1 MAACSTIILLSCRID
16 THVVP
21 MSLKNVIMPPDR
33 VYFDLL
39 EQQAAIVTE
48 AARQLLDLTRSFTN
62 LEQKRKE
69 SEVLEQKGDQIT
81 HDIHERLNKRY
92 RPPFDTDEVSRLA
105 SALDEVLDY
114 IDGTIE
120 RMLYYGIKA
129 SDRYM
134 IELAKL
140 IHLSAVEIEAA
151 VKSLRSMKD
160 PRYIEERCIEV
171 NRLENLADDELSKA
185 MIELFQTENTIAIIK
200 LKDIYDYLEMVT
212 DYCEDVADVLSDIAT
227 RHSSS

>member
-1 MAACSTIILLSCRID
+1 
-16 THVVP
+16 
-21 MSLKNVIMPPDR
+21 
-33 VYFDLL
+33 
-39 EQQAAIVTE
+39 
-48 AARQLLDLTRSFTN
+48 
-62 LEQKRKE
+62 
-69 SEVLEQKGDQIT
+69 
-81 HDIHERLNKRY
+81 
-92 RPPFDTDEVSRLA
+92 
-105 SALDEVLDY
+105 
-114 IDGTIE
+114 
-120 RMLYYGIKA
+120 MLYYGIKA

>member
-1 MAACSTIILLSCRID
+1 MG
-16 THVVP
+16 
-21 MSLKNVIMPPDR
+21 LKQMFNPPDK

-39 EQQAAIVTE
+39 ERQAVIVTE
-48 AARQLLDLTRSFTN
+48 AAHQLLDLTKNFAN
-62 LEQKRKE
+62 VKE
-69 SEVLEQKGDQIT
+69 RRHEIEVLEQRGDQIT
-81 HDIHERLNKRY
+81 HDIYERLNRKY
-92 RPPFDTDEVSRLA
+92 RPPFDADEISKLA

-120 RMLYYGIKA
+120 RMLYYGIQS
-129 SDRYM
+129 SDMYM

-140 IHLSAVEIEAA
+140 IHLSSVEIEAA
-151 VKSLRSMKD
+151 VKYLRSLKD

-185 MIELFQTENTIAIIK
+185 MINLFRSDDSITIIK
-200 LKDIYDYLEMVT
+200 LKDIYDNLEMAT
-212 DYCEDVADVLSDIAT
+212 DYCEDVADILYDIAI

>member
-1 MAACSTIILLSCRID
+1 
-16 THVVP
+16 
-21 MSLKNVIMPPDR
+21 MSLKQMFIPPDK

-39 EQQAAIVTE
+39 ERQAVIVTE
-48 AARQLLDLTRSFTN
+48 AAHQLLDLTKNFTN
-62 LEQKRKE
+62 VTERRHE
-69 SEVLEQKGDQIT
+69 IEVLEQRGDQIT
-81 HDIHERLNKRY
+81 HDIYERLNRKY
-92 RPPFDTDEVSRLA
+92 RPPFDADEISKLA

-120 RMLYYGIKA
+120 RMLYYGIQS
-129 SDRYM
+129 SDMYM

-140 IHLSAVEIEAA
+140 VHLSSIEIEAA
-151 VKSLRSMKD
+151 VKYLRSLKD

-185 MIELFQTENTIAIIK
+185 MINLFRSDDSITIIK
-200 LKDIYDYLEMVT
+200 LKDIYDNLEMAT
-212 DYCEDVADVLSDIAT
+212 DYCEDVADILSDIAI